1 MITHTCKLAVAAV
14 LIALAGC
21 SEPLEH
27 VVLLVPAPEPK
38 VDYGDLAFMLDKG
51 VTTDGLLI
59 PKVIE
64 KNIVRLDQQL
74 KLMKVT
80 GPSVTPELFTSDDA
94 KLAYWYNARAAWAMK
109 LAVLC
114 DCPEDVDIRE
124 YTEQAFILDGRRMV
138 LEDID
143 EILAGYDDWRILVT
157 APGVTL
163 GRARMPDEPF
173 VADDVRERIGKRF
186 NAFVD
191 DRKRFVIDI
200 AGKTVRVPNILWSF
214 KKDLITQYE
223 SSYATEGATFIT
235 ALLPHTS
242 GSAQRRL
249 QDAIG
254 YRSAPRGQSL
264 LLAVLKGE

>member
-1 MITHTCKLAVAAV
+1 MKVQTCKLVVAAV
-14 LIALAGC
+14 LITLAGC
-21 SEPLEH
+21 SEPLDQ
-27 VVLLVPAPEPK
+27 VVLLIPAPEPK
-38 VDYGDLAFMLDKG
+38 VDYSDLAFMLDKG

-64 KNIVRLDQQL
+64 KNMVRLDQQL

-80 GPSVTPELFTSDDA
+80 GPSITPELFTSEDA

-114 DCPEDVDIRE
+114 DCPEDVDIKE
-124 YTEQAFILDGRRMV
+124 YTDRAFILDGRRMV
-138 LEDID
+138 LEEID
-143 EILAGYDDWRILVT
+143 EILVGYDDWQILVA

-163 GRARMPDEPF
+163 GRAHMPDEPF
-173 VADDVRERIGKRF
+173 AAYDVRRRIGKRF

-200 AGKTVRVPNILWSF
+200 AGKKLRVPAVLWGF
-214 KKDLITQYE
+214 RKDLINQYE
-223 SSYATEGATFIT
+223 SSYGTEGATFIT

-249 QDAIG
+249 QDAVG
-254 YRSAPRGQSL
+254 YRSVPAGQSL
-264 LLAVLKGE
+264 LLAVLKRE